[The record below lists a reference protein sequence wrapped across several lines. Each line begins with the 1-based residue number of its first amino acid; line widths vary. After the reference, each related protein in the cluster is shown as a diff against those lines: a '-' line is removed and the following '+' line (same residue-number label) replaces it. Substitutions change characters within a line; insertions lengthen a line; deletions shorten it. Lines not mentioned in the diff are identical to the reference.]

1 MVLKA
6 LLIVMVILVLMEDTT
21 SIKKSAKEE
30 EEERELAEAV
40 NKTLAEEEKK
50 RQEEEKKKE
59 DGKRTGGQ
67 EDEDER
73 GTVEKKEGQD
83 EACPPINYTCPSIKP
98 CSTDKDCLPCENCK
112 PCKDCEICPEV
123 RPCQPCKECPPVD
136 CPPVVCLPCPSRG
149 NSTVPSTTGCPCPE
163 GAGGMT
169 VPVAMAVGAAATL
182 LATGVAAVLGLL
194 FRYVP
199 PLISGFL
206 FLTIVIM
213 VWFLSS
219 RYPEV
224 ARETGG
230 RLMTIL
236 REATVALGHRIME
249 TLRHQEQ
256 VCFLTNLISF

>member
-1 MVLKA
+1 
-6 LLIVMVILVLMEDTT
+6 
-21 SIKKSAKEE
+21 
-30 EEERELAEAV
+30 
-40 NKTLAEEEKK
+40 
-50 RQEEEKKKE
+50 
-59 DGKRTGGQ
+59 
-67 EDEDER
+67 
-73 GTVEKKEGQD
+73 
-83 EACPPINYTCPSIKP
+83 
-98 CSTDKDCLPCENCK
+98 
-112 PCKDCEICPEV
+112 
-123 RPCQPCKECPPVD
+123 
-136 CPPVVCLPCPSRG
+136 
-149 NSTVPSTTGCPCPE
+149 
-163 GAGGMT
+163 MT

-199 PLISGFL
+199 PLVSGFL

-256 VCFLTNLISF
+256 VCFLANLISF